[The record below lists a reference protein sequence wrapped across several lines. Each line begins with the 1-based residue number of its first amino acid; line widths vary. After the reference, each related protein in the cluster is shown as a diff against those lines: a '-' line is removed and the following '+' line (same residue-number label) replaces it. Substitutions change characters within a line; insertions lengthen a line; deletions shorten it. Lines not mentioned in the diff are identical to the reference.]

1 MVHNDGP
8 DVVKLDPVSTQLEQ
22 EPFQH
27 LGDGQ
32 HHLQALGVIFGSE
45 IENLCGNHML

>member
-8 DVVKLDPVSTQLEQ
+8 DVVKLDPASTQLEQ

-27 LGDGQ
+27 SGVGQ